1 MSRNRS
7 AARGENNRRAA
18 ELGFNMAHGSGA
30 SPTARADNRTS
41 NRTDAGTDAGTGADI
56 VAAPDGV
63 VALSRSGPGTNNASA
78 VAQSDERQHRPDD
91 QLEAQGILQELQLAN
106 DSLEGSFAGF
116 NQHLRRADDQGRQMM
131 SGGTNGGGDYRSFA
145 RFNQHLRRAD
155 DQGRQMGLG
164 GTGRGGARA
173 NGPERPHQP
182 RAGNGGGC
190 RAPGNV
196 VAIVEEDPESPSP
209 RQNRGPVDPR
219 LQRVMDEVHANTER
233 YNAAMDHI
241 DDLRQRA
248 DDHEQRLD
256 DHDRTRDEVFER
268 LNNLELRRQT
278 EDGADDEDD
287 TDDDDSD

>member
-30 SPTARADNRTS
+30 SPTARAVNRTS

-78 VAQSDERQHRPDD
+78 VAQPDERRQHRPDD
-91 QLEAQGILQELQLAN
+91 LEAQGILQELQLAN

-131 SGGTNGGGDYRSFA
+131 PGGAGG
-145 RFNQHLRRAD
+145 
-155 DQGRQMGLG
+155 
-164 GTGRGGARA
+164 GGARA
-173 NGPERPHQP
+173 NGQERPNHSRQP
-182 RAGNGGGC
+182 RVGEAG
-190 RAPGNV
+190 GNAAV
-196 VAIVEEDPESPSP
+196 VGVGPQATWLPLSKRTPSRRP

-219 LQRVMDEVHANTER
+219 LQRVMDEVHANMER
-233 YNAAMDHI
+233 YNAAMDHF
-241 DDLRQRA
+241 DYLRQRA

-256 DHDRTRDEVFER
+256 GHDRTRDEVFER

-278 EDGADDEDD
+278 EDD